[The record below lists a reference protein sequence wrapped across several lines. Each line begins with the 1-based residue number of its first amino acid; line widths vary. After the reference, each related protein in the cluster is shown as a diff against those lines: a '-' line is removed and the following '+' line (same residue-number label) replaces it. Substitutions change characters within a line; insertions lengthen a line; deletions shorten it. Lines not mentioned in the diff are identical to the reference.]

1 MTSRRQLLTSMGA
14 LCVTPSALAFG
25 DTTRIDIG
33 QLNLGRGSG
42 SRPNAW
48 KRLLHEVKQ
57 TTSVETEARA
67 PTVDPASPALFEHP
81 FCVLVGEGGFDD
93 PSDEAVE
100 QLARFLSYGGFLL
113 VDDTSGS
120 DDSPFDASVRKL
132 IRRLFPTK
140 SLGQLPRDHSLYR
153 SFFLLDQ
160 PLGRV
165 DRFDHLEAVTVGN
178 LAPLVYCRND
188 LSGALDRGDDGR
200 PRHACIPGGSAQ
212 RHEAVKLGIN
222 LVLYSLTANYKKD
235 QAHVKELMRMRRIE

>member
-1 MTSRRQLLTSMGA
+1 MTTRRQLLGGLGA
-14 LCVTPSALAFG
+14 MCVAPSAAAFG
-25 DTTRIDIG
+25 ESTRLDIG
-33 QLNLGRGSG
+33 QLDLGRGTV

-67 PTVDPASPALFEHP
+67 PRIDPATPALFEHP
-81 FCVLVGEGGFDD
+81 FCVLTGDGAFAN

-100 QLARFLSYGGFLL
+100 QLARYLSYGGFLFI
-113 VDDTSGS
+113 DDASGS
-120 DDSPFDASVRKL
+120 DDSPFDRSVRSL
-132 IRRLFPTK
+132 VRRLFPTK

-153 SFFLLDQ
+153 SFFLLDR

-178 LAPLVYCRND
+178 LAPLVYSRND
-188 LSGALDRGDDGR
+188 LTGALDRGDDGR
-200 PRHACIPGGSAQ
+200 PRHACVPGGDRQ

-235 QAHVKELMRMRRIE
+235 QAHVKELMRMRRLE